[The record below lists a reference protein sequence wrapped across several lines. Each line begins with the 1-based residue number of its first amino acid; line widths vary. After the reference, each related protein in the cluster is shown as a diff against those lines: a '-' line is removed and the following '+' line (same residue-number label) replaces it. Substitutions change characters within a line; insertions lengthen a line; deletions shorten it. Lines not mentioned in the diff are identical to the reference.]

1 MLIERYRVR
10 VDVPDAVSQKKRE
23 KVGYSFFYII
33 LLISVGWE
41 QAPTSR
47 G

>member
-10 VDVPDAVSQKKRE
+10 VDVPDAVSQRKKM
-23 KVGYSFFYII
+23 VGYSFFYII
-33 LLISVGWE
+33 LLISLGWE